1 MKCPRC
7 HSETPADAKF
17 CPACGAGLTSAPSP
31 ESYTPKHLAEKI
43 LRSRHAVVGERKQIS
58 VLFADMKGSMELLA
72 ERDPEEA
79 HNILDPMLR
88 HMMEA
93 VHRYEGTVNQV
104 MGDGIM
110 ALFGAPLAHEDHA
123 VRACYAALRIQES
136 IGEYADSVHRKHGV
150 DVRVRVGLN
159 SGEVVVRSVGSDLR
173 MDYSAVGQTTHLAAR
188 MEQIAAPGQI
198 LITADGLL
206 AAEGYVKARP
216 IGPVPV
222 KGLASPVEVYEV
234 TGAGPVRT
242 RLQAALARGLTP
254 FTGREPAMARLRSA
268 IELARA
274 GHGQVASIAGEPGVG
289 KSRLVHE
296 FLSGLDPREWLVLK
310 TGPNSY
316 GPATS
321 YLPVILLLR
330 EYFKIDSRDDH
341 TQIRRKV
348 GEAVR
353 SLDPALEPIVPALLA
368 LLDVP
373 VYDAE
378 WDELNP
384 QQRRRLTFDALR
396 RLLLRQSEAQPLLVV
411 FEDVHAIDAES
422 EALLDGLV
430 ESIPALPV
438 LVLATYRQE
447 YRHKW
452 GDKGYHSQ
460 LRIDPLSAAGAGEL
474 LQTLLGDQPTL
485 RPVAE
490 MLIERTGGNPFFL
503 EEGVRALI
511 ETGVI
516 ARERGTYRLVKD
528 LKTAQVPPTVQ
539 AVLAARIDRLSAD
552 EKWLLQSAAAIGRS
566 VPFSLL
572 QAISEHDEDTL
583 RGLLAR
589 LQAAEFLYETS
600 LFPELEYAFKHAL
613 TQEVAYNA
621 LLHETR
627 RELHGRIVDAL
638 ERRPGPGLSDQ
649 IDRLAYHALRGE
661 LWAKAISYLH
671 EEGLKATARSASDEA
686 VACVEQALFAL
697 SHLPETPETIAQ
709 GIDLRFDL
717 HSALIPLGEF
727 SRIVEVLRDA
737 EKLADR
743 LGDRARQ
750 GRVSASMATW
760 YWCIGDPD
768 RALECGQRALAMAEV
783 LEDGALE
790 AVSNHRVGEA
800 HVSLGNYRQAIASF
814 ERNLELRTSAPSPK
828 RFGMAALQSVTS
840 RSWMAWCLACVGEFG
855 VAKAVARESIRV
867 AEAAN
872 HPYSLATTYSGAGQ
886 RYQMQGDF
894 AQAIPLL
901 ERALDLCRR
910 GNFGPLYRYTAP
922 NLGLAYVRS
931 GRVEE
936 GLELLERSSAQ
947 SSSMHIVPFDAL
959 ELTNLSEARLAAG
972 RRAEALESAERGLA
986 LLRRHRQ
993 RFTEPEILRVLGDIH
1008 ATGDAPNFAKAEA
1021 SYRQAIGLAAELG
1034 LRPVIARSRLQLGML
1049 YGKSGKRVQALEQL
1063 RHARELL
1070 RELEMRFWE
1079 DKADAAIARWDGNGI
1094 QGTAEAL
1101 FNPSLPEFHSNPYPF
1116 YHRLRLQDPVHQ
1128 SEMGFWVVTRYPDV
1142 VTVLR
1147 DPRFGREDFGP
1158 MVSAVYG
1165 DDSERVPR
1173 PMVFRDPPAHTR
1185 LRSLVSKAFTSR
1197 VVQGMRPHIQEIVDR
1212 LLDRVQGART
1222 MDVIS
1227 DLAYPLPVTVIC
1239 EMLGVPAGDRDIMR
1253 QWSADITRSLDALG
1267 LPSDREI
1274 VKRGRAAR
1282 HALGEYFRGLLP
1294 ERRRH
1299 PRADLLSLL
1308 IAAEEQGDKLSEDEL
1323 LATCVLIFI
1332 AGHETTVNLIGNGL
1346 LALLQH
1352 PDQMNKLRA
1361 DATLLPGAV
1370 EELLRYDSPV
1380 QRTARVTKSEIELG
1394 GKTIPRHALVVAA
1407 IGAANRDPARFADPD
1422 RLDLARRDQDHI
1434 AFGFGIHFCLGAPLA
1449 RIEAQIALGTLLRRM
1464 PRLELA
1470 TETPQWRESSTLRG
1484 LAALPLTF

>member
-7 HSETPADAKF
+7 RSETPARAKF
-17 CPACGAGLTSAPSP
+17 CPDCGAGLTVGPAP

-43 LRSRHAVVGERKQIS
+43 LRARQGVIGERKQIS

-72 ERDPEEA
+72 DRDPEEA
-79 HNILDPMLR
+79 HNILEPVLK

-104 MGDGIM
+104 LGDGIM

-123 VRACYAALRIQES
+123 VRACYAALRIQEA
-136 IGEYADSVHRKHGV
+136 IGHYAEDVQRRHGV
-150 DVRVRVGLN
+150 NVRVRVGLN

-173 MDYSAVGQTTHLAAR
+173 MDYTAVGQTTHLAAR
-188 MEQIAAPGQI
+188 MEQIAEPGQI
-198 LITADGLL
+198 LITADGVL
-206 AAEGYVKARP
+206 AAEGYVETKP
-216 IGPVPV
+216 IGPMQV

-242 RLQAALARGLTP
+242 RLQASVARGLTP
-254 FTGREPAMARLRSA
+254 FTGREAAIGTLRSA
-268 IELARA
+268 LARARA
-274 GHGQVASIAGEPGVG
+274 GHGQVVSIIGEPGVG

-296 FLSGLDPREWLVLK
+296 LVNDPGTHEWRVLR
-310 TGPNSY
+310 TGPTSH
-316 GPATS
+316 GRATS
-321 YLPVILLLR
+321 YLPVIALLR
-330 EYFKIDSRDDH
+330 EYFKLDSRDDAA
-341 TQIRRKV
+341 QIRRKV
-348 GEAVR
+348 TEAVHA
-353 SLDPALEPIVPALLA
+353 LDPALESIVSALLA

-373 VYDAE
+373 VADAE

-384 QQRRRLTFDALR
+384 QLRRRHTFDALR

-411 FEDVHAIDAES
+411 FEDLHATDSES
-422 EALLDGLV
+422 EALLNALV

-447 YRHKW
+447 YRHQW
-452 GDKGYHSQ
+452 GSKSYHTQ
-460 LRIDPLSAAGAGEL
+460 LRLEPLSASGAGEL
-474 LQTLLGDQPTL
+474 LKTLLGDQPDL
-485 RPVAE
+485 APVRE

-503 EEGVRALI
+503 EEGVRALL

-516 ARERGTYRLVKD
+516 ARSEGGYRLVKD
-528 LKTAQVPPTVQ
+528 PKAAQVPPTVQ
-539 AVLAARIDRLSAD
+539 AVLAARIDRLSVD
-552 EKWLLQSAAAIGRS
+552 EKWLLQSAAVIGRS

-572 QAISEHDEDTL
+572 QGISEHDEDTL
-583 RGLLAR
+583 RGLLTH
-589 LQAAEFLYETS
+589 LQAAQFLYETS

-627 RELHGRIVDAL
+627 RMLHGRIVEAL
-638 ERRPGPGLSDQ
+638 ESMPSIGLSDQ
-649 IDRLAYHALRGE
+649 IDRLAHHALRGE
-661 LWAKAISYLH
+661 LWEKAISYLH
-671 EEGLKATARSASDEA
+671 EEGLKATARSASSEA
-686 VACVEQALFAL
+686 VACVEQALAAL
-697 SHLPETPETIAQ
+697 SHLPETPETVAQ
-709 GIDLRFDL
+709 GIDLRFNL
-717 HSALIPLGEF
+717 HSALIPLGQF
-727 SRIVEVLRDA
+727 SRIIEVLRDA

-768 RALECGQRALAMAEV
+768 RALECGQRALAMAAA

-790 AVSNHRVGEA
+790 AVANHRVGEA
-800 HVSLGNYRQAIASF
+800 HVSLGDYRQAIASF
-814 ERNLELRTSAPSPK
+814 ERNLELRTTAPSPK

-840 RSWMAWCLACVGEFG
+840 RSWMAWCLACTGEFA
-855 VAKAVARESIRV
+855 VANVVARESIRV
-867 AEAAN
+867 AETAN

-886 RYQMQGDF
+886 RRQMQGEF
-894 AQAIPLL
+894 EQAIPLL
-901 ERALDLCRR
+901 ERAVDLCRR
-910 GNFGPLYRYTAP
+910 GNFGPLYRYTVP

-931 GRVEE
+931 GRVQE
-936 GLELLERSSAQ
+936 GLELLERASAQ
-947 SSSMHIVPFDAL
+947 SASMHIVPFDAL

-986 LLRRHRQ
+986 LLRKHRQ
-993 RFTEPEILRVLGDIH
+993 RFAEPEMLRVLGDIH
-1008 ATGDAPNFAKAEA
+1008 ASGDAPDFAAAEE
-1021 SYRQAIGLAAELG
+1021 SYRRALNMALELG
-1034 LRPVIARSRLQLGML
+1034 LRPVAARCRLHFGRMYAAAGQ
-1049 YGKSGKRVQALEQL
+1049 RAAALEQL
-1063 RHARELL
+1063 
-1070 RELEMRFWE
+1070 
-1079 DKADAAIARWDGNGI
+1079 DKARAMLEEMEMLFWRDQADAELARLRGSGSPRR
-1094 QGTAEAL
+1094 EL
-1101 FNPSLPEFHSNPYPF
+1101 FNPALPEFHANPYPF
-1116 YHRLRLQDPVHQ
+1116 YHRLRSEDPVHRT
-1128 SEMGFWVVTRYPDV
+1128 EAGFWVVTRYPDV
-1142 VTVLR
+1142 ISVLR

-1158 MVSAVYG
+1158 LVSAIYG

-1185 LRSLVSKAFTSR
+1185 LRSLVSTAFTSR
-1197 VVQGMRPHIQEIVDR
+1197 VVQSMRPHIQEIVDR
-1212 LLDRVQGART
+1212 LLDRVQSART
-1222 MDVIS
+1222 MDLIS
-1227 DLAYPLPVTVIC
+1227 ELAYPLPVTVIC
-1239 EMLGVPAGDRDIMR
+1239 EMLGVPEGDRDNMR
-1253 QWSADITRSLDALG
+1253 RWSDDIARSLDALG

-1308 IAAEEQGDKLSEDEL
+1308 LAAEQQGDRLTEDEL

-1332 AGHETTVNLIGNGL
+1332 AGHETTVNLIGNGV

-1352 PDQMNKLRA
+1352 PRQLMALRENPH
-1361 DATLLPGAV
+1361 LLPGTV

-1380 QRTARVTKSEIELG
+1380 QRTARVTKSEVQLG

-1407 IGAANRDPARFADPD
+1407 IGAANRDPERFPEPD
-1422 RLDLARRDQDHI
+1422 RLDILRHDKDHI

-1449 RIEAQIALGTLLRRM
+1449 RIEAEVALGTLLRRM
-1464 PRLELA
+1464 PRLALA
-1470 TETPQWRESSTLRG
+1470 THAPQWRESSTLRG
-1484 LAALPLTF
+1484 LRELPLSF